1 MKKRIKGEDVD
12 ILSVKDPKEYTTER
26 IQVFCIGSKGIPAK
40 YGGFETFVE
49 NLTKNRKSDAIRYHV
64 ARMSNSN
71 NRFMYNNA
79 KCFDVKVPDIGA
91 AKAIY
96 YDIAALRKCIKYCK
110 KRSRIEKPVFY
121 IMACRV
127 GPFIHHY
134 KKQIEKLGGV
144 LYVNPDGHEWKRS
157 KWNRFVRMYWKL
169 SEKLMVKYSDLLIC
183 DSKNIEK
190 YIHKEYSKYNPKTTY
205 ISYGTYGDVEKTS
218 VGEKRYK
225 EWMKKQDLQENE
237 YYLAVGRF
245 VPENNYETMVR
256 EFMESNTDKK
266 FAILTT
272 DNTKFQKELER
283 KLTYTLDNRIK
294 FVGTVYDPEILRRIR
309 ESAFANIH
317 GHEVGGTNPSLL
329 EALSSTKINL
339 LLNVGFNK
347 EVAGDAALYWNKQ
360 EGSMHAAMD
369 KAEKMSKEEI
379 EELGKK
385 AKARMMERYNW
396 DYIVDRYEDVFING
410 VHDNRS

>member
-12 ILSVKDPKEYTTER
+12 ILSAKDPKEYTTEKT
-26 IQVFCIGSKGIPAK
+26 QVFCIGSKGIPAK
-40 YGGFETFVE
+40 YGGFETFIE

-205 ISYGTYGDVEKTS
+205 ISYGTLFEINHYYNDICINKLNIIINKNFLKNLCVTYRDIPTGKTIYLFDIHNQRI
-218 VGEKRYK
+218 VNKIFYF
-225 EWMKKQDLQENE
+225 DL
-237 YYLAVGRF
+237 
-245 VPENNYETMVR
+245 
-256 EFMESNTDKK
+256 
-266 FAILTT
+266 FAYSYCPI
-272 DNTKFQKELER
+272 
-283 KLTYTLDNRIK
+283 DNRIK
-294 FVGTVYDPEILRRIR
+294 FVGTVYDPEVLRRIR

-360 EGSMHAAMD
+360 EGSMNAAMD

-385 AKARMMERYNW
+385 AKARMMERYSW

>member
-12 ILSVKDPKEYTTER
+12 ILSAKDPKEYTTER

-183 DSKNIEK
+183 DSRNIEK

-245 VPENNYETMVR
+245 VPENNYETMIR
-256 EFMESNTDKK
+256 EFMESDTDKK

-272 DNTKFQKELER
+272 DNNKFQKELER

-294 FVGTVYDPEILRRIR
+294 FVGTVYDEELLRRIR
-309 ESAFANIH
+309 EAAFANIH

-360 EGSMHAAMD
+360 EGSMHEAM
-369 KAEKMSKEEI
+369 KRAEKMSQEEI
-379 EELGKK
+379 NKLGLK
-385 AKARMMERYNW
+385 AKTRMMERYNW